1 MQKLKDPAQLSKIL
15 QNPDADVGEKHK
27 AIFEL
32 KALATEESQNLL
44 ILNFD
49 NLGDSELLKHEV
61 AYALGSFFIF
71 LEK

>member
-1 MQKLKDPAQLSKIL
+1 MQKLKDPAELSKIL
-15 QNPDADVGEKHK
+15 QNPEAEVGEKYK

-49 NLGDSELLKHEV
+49 NLGGSELLKHEV
-61 AYALGSFFIF
+61 AYALG
-71 LEK
+71 

>member
-1 MQKLKDPAQLSKIL
+1 MQKLKDLAELSKIL
-15 QNPDADVGEKHK
+15 QNPEAEVGEKYK

-49 NLGDSELLKHEV
+49 NLGGSELLKHEV
-61 AYALGSFFIF
+61 AYALG
-71 LEK
+71 